1 MNDKEVRVLL
11 VSDDPL
17 LRDQARWAFPADVSV
32 SFAVDSRDAWRQ
44 LQHSPP
50 SVVVV
55 DLQTG
60 NAGGYGLTRDMA
72 EDEALA
78 SVPVVI
84 LLERE
89 QDGWLAR
96 GSGAT
101 SYHTKPLATGDLVRE
116 VLAAAGRRT

>member
-1 MNDKEVRVLL
+1 MNQNEVRVLV

-32 SFAVDSRDAWRQ
+32 SFAVDSRDAWRH
-44 LQHSPP
+44 LQVSPP

-72 EDEALA
+72 EDEVLA

-89 QDGWLAR
+89 QDAWLAR

-101 SYHTKPLATGDLVRE
+101 SYRTKPLSTGDLVRE
-116 VLAAAGRRT
+116 VFSAAGRPI